1 VRLEELAALDVD
13 DLAISARKGWE
24 VVRSGKRDAY
34 REVALN
40 AEAREALD
48 GWISERRAR
57 FDGRDQ
63 KRLEYGGF
71 IMTIPSGSGTLQL
84 VWSIAITRTRPTG
97 FSDRAGPHAPSGPC
111 FSCLIHPSAWNKN
124 SAKFAP
130 NS

>member
-1 VRLEELAALDVD
+1 MRLEELAALDAD

-63 KRLEYGGF
+63 KRHEYRGSN
-71 IMTIPSGSGTLQL
+71 MTIPSGSGTLQL
-84 VWSIAITRTRPTG
+84 V
-97 FSDRAGPHAPSGPC
+97 
-111 FSCLIHPSAWNKN
+111 
-124 SAKFAP
+124 
-130 NS
+130 